1 MAAERQCPNAKS
13 MPPARRQFGLSRG
26 PADEYFAERMTGS
39 CGIFRSGKARLHRR
53 VLCFLALCC
62 SGLAGGSTAVFGQSY
77 LPLLTW
83 STLTPPPPAPPVS
96 TRAAAALRW
105 RTPQSEAPNR
115 YSIGE
120 PTDEEQAYLEFINR
134 ARANPT
140 AEGLRLQATTDP
152 QVVNAYD
159 FFRVNLALMASQLAG
174 IAPAPPLAFNLK
186 LLTAARGHSADM
198 FTNAFQAHTGTD
210 GRGLSERATAQGY
223 AWQRL
228 GENVYSNAASVVAG
242 HAAFE
247 VDWGGSAA
255 TGGMQSPPG
264 HRNSIHDPRFREI
277 GIGVVLGSN
286 GGVGPQWVTQDFGAD
301 ASNKPLLSGVAY
313 YDFNTNGFYD
323 PGEGI
328 GGVTVTVS
336 GANFSAVTANSGG
349 YTVPLPGDGT
359 FTVAFSAA
367 GLPVTARTVVV
378 AGGVNVKADFVPAYA
393 PPVIGGGTAAFLH
406 RSNVL
411 SFSPV
416 GAATGYRVEQTRLVP
431 YAAVEGAENGTNG
444 VVAEISAGYA
454 VITTAVHAGGAASF
468 HLAMPVA
475 KDQFLT
481 LRPILRLGANSQ
493 LTFASRLNWATSG
506 QIARAQLSPDD
517 GVTWLDLWTQAGT
530 GDSGDARLVTRS
542 VSLAGFAGRNARVRF
557 AYMFTGGSFFPQT
570 DATVGYL
577 VDDIAISDAQEV
589 VSPVVTEIPGGTA
602 FVFSPTNTTG
612 CSFRV
617 QAQIG
622 TRWLGFGPTK
632 DYVVVPAPTVQLAAR
647 RPPTGNQVQ
656 FDIGLTGGTAGRVM
670 AESAPEI
677 GGPYSPD
684 PTAVLETI
692 TTGNE
697 FRITAP
703 LAGARRFYRVVVMP

>member
-1 MAAERQCPNAKS
+1 ME
-13 MPPARRQFGLSRG
+13 L
-26 PADEYFAERMTGS
+26 GS
-39 CGIFRSGKARLHRR
+39 DIFRRGAARLFWG
-53 VLCFLALCC
+53 VLCALVLPWC
-62 SGLAGGSTAVFGQSY
+62 GRPVGSIEVFAQSY
-77 LPLLTW
+77 LPKFVASPLA
-83 STLTPPPPAPPVS
+83 PPPAPPVA
-96 TRAAAALRW
+96 TRPAAARLV

-134 ARANPT
+134 ARANPA
-140 AEGLRLQATTDP
+140 AEGLRWQAATDP
-152 QVVNAYD
+152 DVLSNYGYFQ
-159 FFRVNLALMASQLAG
+159 VNLALLVSQLAAV
-174 IAPAPPLAFNLK
+174 APAPPLAFNVN
-186 LLTAARGHSADM
+186 LLAAARGHSADM
-198 FTNAFQAHTGTD
+198 FTNAFQGHTGTD

-223 AWQRL
+223 ASQRL
-228 GENVYSNAASVVAG
+228 GENVYAYAKSVVHG
-242 HAAFE
+242 HAGLE

-264 HRNSIHDPRFREI
+264 HRNNIHDPRFREL
-277 GIGVVLGSN
+277 GVGVVLGSN
-286 GGVGPQWVTQDFGAD
+286 GGVGPQLVTQDFGVD
-301 ASNKPLLSGVAY
+301 ASSRPFLTGVAY

-378 AGGVNVKADFVPAYA
+378 AGGANVKADFVPAYA
-393 PPVIGGGTAAFLH
+393 PPVIGGGNAAFLN
-406 RSNVL
+406 RSHVL

-416 GAATGYRVEQTRLVP
+416 GAATGYRVEQTRLTP

-444 VVAEISAGYA
+444 VVAEISDGYA
-454 VITTAVHAGGAASF
+454 VITTAVRAGGTASF

-475 KDQFLT
+475 TDQFLT

-493 LTFASRLNWATSG
+493 LTFASRLGWATAG
-506 QIARAQLSPDD
+506 QVARAQLSTDD
-517 GVTWLDLWTQAGT
+517 GATWQDLWTQAGT
-530 GDSGDARLVTRS
+530 GGSGDSRFVTRS
-542 VSLAGFAGRNARVRF
+542 VSLGGFAGRNARVRF
-557 AYMFTGGSFFPQT
+557 AYTLAGVSLFPQT
-570 DATVGYL
+570 DTTVGFL
-577 VDDIAISDAQEV
+577 VDDIAISDAREV
-589 VSPVVTEIPGGTA
+589 VTPVVTDIPSGTA
-602 FVFSPTNTTG
+602 FVFSPTNTAS

-617 QAQIG
+617 QAQLG
-622 TRWLGFGPTK
+622 TRRLGFGPAK
-632 DYVVVPAPTVQLAAR
+632 DFVVVPAPTVQLAAR

-656 FDIGLTGGTAGRVM
+656 FDIGLAGGTAGRVV

-684 PTAVLETI
+684 PTAVLETVA
-692 TTGNE
+692 GGSE

-703 LAGARRFYRVVVMP
+703 LSGERRFFRVVVAP